1 MSTEKDMIDY
11 GTAIRD
17 AFGYLL
23 KTYPEV
29 FVIRQGLWSP

>member
-1 MSTEKDMIDY
+1 MSTDKEKTDY

-17 AFGYLL
+17 AFAYLL

-29 FVIRQGLWSP
+29 FVIITDCP